1 MSEFAKKIIN
11 DYYQNNQITFKIK
24 HPEIEKVTPSLSVCR
39 IYFNKS
45 KNIIDFNIRLPLIFN
60 YFEILSE
67 ILLVDGEIIGIKE
80 KSFDFEKDFR
90 IKNSLLSEKKYK
102 MGLYFIFKHMEQS
115 DKNIIENILKDY
127 NNKDRLSDSDFK
139 NIDDEIFKCLL
150 LSSNVLNDF
159 IIILENAYKISDE
172 LEKTKNKFQ
181 IEPNGVINAS
191 NFKSVLEEFI
201 DQFLSI
207 RVF

>member
-1 MSEFAKKIIN
+1 M
-11 DYYQNNQITFKIK
+11 
-24 HPEIEKVTPSLSVCR
+24 
-39 IYFNKS
+39 
-45 KNIIDFNIRLPLIFN
+45 
-60 YFEILSE
+60 
-67 ILLVDGEIIGIKE
+67 VDIKE
-80 KSFDFEKDFR
+80 KRFDFEKDFR

-159 IIILENAYKISDE
+159 IDA
-172 LEKTKNKFQ
+172 T
-181 IEPNGVINAS
+181 
-191 NFKSVLEEFI
+191 
-201 DQFLSI
+201 
-207 RVF
+207 

>member
-1 MSEFAKKIIN
+1 MSGYSRNIIN
-11 DYYQNNQITFKIK
+11 DYCENNQITFKIK
-24 HPEIEKVTPSLSVCR
+24 HPEIEKVAPRLSICR
-39 IYFNKS
+39 IAFEKS
-45 KNIIDFNIRLPLIFN
+45 NDVADFNIRLPLIVD
-60 YFEILSE
+60 YFE

-181 IEPNGVINAS
+181 IETNGVINAS